1 MDILHPDN
9 VVEVIRQ
16 MLAFF
21 CWFFAARLGWRYAD
35 WLLSH
40 KSFEVLSKLSFK

>member
-1 MDILHPDN
+1 MDIFYPDN

-35 WLLSH
+35 WLLSRIFSLWH
-40 KSFEVLSKLSFK
+40 RKKP

>member
-1 MDILHPDN
+1 MDIFHPDN

-21 CWFFAARLGWRYAD
+21 CLIRSATKITTITINKISTSFSPYMVN
-35 WLLSH
+35 LL
-40 KSFEVLSKLSFK
+40 KF